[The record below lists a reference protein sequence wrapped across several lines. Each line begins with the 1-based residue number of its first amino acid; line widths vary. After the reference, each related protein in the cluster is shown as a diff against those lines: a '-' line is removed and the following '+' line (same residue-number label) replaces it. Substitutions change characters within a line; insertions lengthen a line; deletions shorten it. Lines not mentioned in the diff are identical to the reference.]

1 VVSHDRPDRWLCSR
15 QAATLFAV
23 AACLVL
29 VTTPAF
35 LGWMDTSRMAASTR
49 FGWDALGAAGAVGL
63 FYIWFGMWRYW
74 LKLDTSHPQTKRLW
88 FIILLV
94 GFWWA
99 SVLYF
104 LAIYVPQRARRNRS
118 KAE

>member
-1 VVSHDRPDRWLCSR
+1 MSAP
-15 QAATLFAV
+15 TKFA
-23 AACLVL
+23 
-29 VTTPAF
+29 
-35 LGWMDTSRMAASTR
+35 
-49 FGWDALGAAGAVGL
+49 WDALGAAGAVGL

-74 LKLDTSHPQTKRLW
+74 VKLDTSRPRTKRLW

-104 LAIYVPQRARRNRS
+104 LAVYLPQGARRN
-118 KAE
+118 